1 MEDPGPRGVAEF
13 LAGER
18 LTMKLTFRLPAADG
32 GAEERELNL
41 AATPSPRSMSGR
53 LALQLGG
60 ETVQADWA
68 EISPGTYS
76 ILLGEQSWDV
86 RIEKQAGESAADGTV
101 YIALL
106 GARAYR
112 LELVNPRRRR
122 RSEAASGR
130 AGPQEIAAPM
140 PGRIVKVLVPEG
152 SEVQQGESLLVI
164 EAMKMQ
170 NEIRSPRAGR
180 LERVYV
186 TEGEGVETG
195 ARLLRLT

>member
-1 MEDPGPRGVAEF
+1 
-13 LAGER
+13 
-18 LTMKLTFRLPAADG
+18 
-32 GAEERELNL
+32 
-41 AATPSPRSMSGR
+41 
-53 LALQLGG
+53 
-60 ETVQADWA
+60 
-68 EISPGTYS
+68 
-76 ILLGEQSWDV
+76 
-86 RIEKQAGESAADGTV
+86 
-101 YIALL
+101 
-106 GARAYR
+106 
-112 LELVNPRRRR
+112 
-122 RSEAASGR
+122 
-130 AGPQEIAAPM
+130 M